1 MQVCV
6 LCLNITVYMSSALSC
21 HVVVSPD
28 FDLVFHRASTT
39 DYVLLRTM
47 PTLHA
52 LSVCLWLRTND
63 FTNYGTILSYAAES
77 NWLTASDV
85 NVFTLYDYG
94 RLRVS
99 GQLLQARSHEQL
111 VVRLVGQHSAARPI
125 GRTVSYC
132 FHETTRSLGCAILCR
147 PII

>member
-1 MQVCV
+1 MFRS
-6 LCLNITVYMSSALSC
+6 ITNAHTAIFC

-63 FTNYGTILSYAAES
+63 FANYGTILSYAAES

-111 VVRLVGQHSAARPI
+111 VVRLVGRYSAARPI

-132 FHETTRSLGCAILCR
+132 FHETTRPIGCAILCR
-147 PII
+147 PIN